1 MLSLFRSGS
10 HKAHHPS
17 SHDDHVPTE
26 TEIKQK
32 VAEIHD
38 LADRLDNVRLE
49 SAKTKLEL
57 ARVNQELAKTKQESD
72 KTKHESDKTK
82 HESAQTKQESADH
95 TRKATEA
102 SIRANIAQKR
112 EEAHD
117 KDIAALQE
125 KDKQLDQRATNIQ
138 ALKEQALLKKMA
150 KQQNEAPQ
158 SQPTQRRGT

>member
-57 ARVNQELAKTKQESD
+57 ARVNQELAKTKQESAQ
-72 KTKHESDKTK
+72 TKQKSVQTK
-82 HESAQTKQESADH
+82 QESAQTKQESASH
-95 TRKATEA
+95 ASKATEA
-102 SIRANIAQKR
+102 LTRAN
-112 EEAHD
+112 EAD
-117 KDIAALQE
+117 KEIE
-125 KDKQLDQRATNIQ
+125 KAYDSKARIQ

-150 KQQNEAPQ
+150 KEQNGAPQ
-158 SQPTQRRGT
+158 SQPTKRRGT